1 MDPQAMKQL
10 VFAALLCALAACH
23 PAPSEPVAAT
33 LIESHPKAGF
43 DFATSRPVEVRISA
57 ASRGALRLTTQDG
70 HLLFSGTLDPRVPL
84 KLKLPIASAESKL
97 LAELRD
103 AEGKATAVDL
113 PIVGGSAVHAFN

>member
-23 PAPSEPVAAT
+23 PAPSAPVAAT

-57 ASRGALRLTTQDG
+57 
-70 HLLFSGTLDPRVPL
+70 
-84 KLKLPIASAESKL
+84 ESKL

-103 AEGKATAVDL
+103 AEGKATAADL